1 MTKPETEKLLP
12 CPFCGGEAERI
23 DFGPGS
29 GDNEGGSCIACK
41 RCQSSGPVEFGYKE
55 NFVSTW
61 NSRAQGGGAT
71 PDAAPDADWYRRNI
85 AQEPDDVMAGARPI
99 GAPTQCWVLVKDGDM
114 RMVFDS
120 TQSAEE
126 MQESFGGEIY
136 HMVRA
141 PGVTDEM
148 VNRFLTWKLPL
159 SVSADQ
165 CATIPNYV
173 ERTGTNLLTAVEAR
187 AMLEHVWIAAHARSA
202 GGEG

>member
-1 MTKPETEKLLP
+1 MTKPETEKLL
-12 CPFCGGEAERI
+12 AELERMGHVGYHVKI
-23 DFGPGS
+23 GDHWGTFIPNKAS
-29 GDNEGGSCIACK
+29 G
-41 RCQSSGPVEFGYKE
+41 
-55 NFVSTW
+55 NFW
-61 NSRAQGGGAT
+61 HDMKLAADAIRAQGGGAT

-85 AQEPDDVMAGARPI
+85 AMEPDDVMAGV
-99 GAPTQCWVLVKDGDM
+99 GSLGGPTQCWVLVKDGDM
-114 RMVFDS
+114 HMVFDS

-141 PGVTDEM
+141 PEVTDAM

-159 SVSADQ
+159 TVSADQ

-187 AMLEHVWIAAHARSA
+187 AMLEHVIAHARSA
-202 GGEG
+202 GGEGRE